1 MPRGHDHT
9 FAPAAG
15 DQGHVLTIKNLAQ
28 DLLDAIGKGFEART
42 TMNGSQERCRACART
57 RLEEAIMWA
66 CRGLREGNEPR
77 V

>member
-1 MPRGHDHT
+1 MPRDHT
-9 FAPAAG
+9 FAPAPG

-28 DLLDAIGKGFEART
+28 ELLDAIGAGFNARPKL
-42 TMNGSQERCRACART
+42 NGPQERCRACAKT
-57 RLEEAIMWA
+57 SLEVAIMWA